1 MPVGFR
7 EFYPIGTPTPQR
19 RLPLKTT
26 LDLIDSSICEVNFVI
41 EKMHTTNPYI
51 ILRLCPYI
59 KLNIFLLSTC
69 MFKLVIN

>member
-19 RLPLKTT
+19 RLPLKTM

-41 EKMHTTNPYI
+41 EKMHITNPHI
-51 ILRLCPYI
+51 IFRLCPYI
-59 KLNIFLLSTC
+59 T
-69 MFKLVIN
+69 VVQVRQGW

>member
-19 RLPLKTT
+19 RLPLKTM
-26 LDLIDSSICEVNFVI
+26 LDLIDSLICEVNFVI

-59 KLNIFLLSTC
+59 T
-69 MFKLVIN
+69 VVQVRQVW